1 MFLFFIIKGVEL
13 LIDLNASSISLGLF
27 KKFVLHSCSK
37 SKVLVLN
44 GCADNIHTFS
54 LFFIFLFISLDNFPI
69 FLEYEFNLLSFNK
82 NLLSILSLDSN
93 SYNFIK
99 LKFLSELNISSN
111 FKCKLGLAFKLIS
124 LFLRFSFNSYAQ
136 LSKLLSES
144 RYQLFANFLQSSNS
158 SITRIVSLFMK
169 SIIFEGSFSIIPK

>member
-1 MFLFFIIKGVEL
+1 VKIILYLLLGQLSISEDKNPRFHNYSYFLKIKGVEL

-37 SKVLVLN
+37 SNVLVLN

-82 NLLSILSLDSN
+82 NLFSILTLDSN
-93 SYNFIK
+93 S
-99 LKFLSELNISSN
+99 
-111 FKCKLGLAFKLIS
+111 
-124 LFLRFSFNSYAQ
+124 
-136 LSKLLSES
+136 
-144 RYQLFANFLQSSNS
+144 
-158 SITRIVSLFMK
+158 
-169 SIIFEGSFSIIPK
+169 